1 MALPKELDQLRHSNF
16 SVLIL
21 DNEVTVGEFVV
32 TPPLPWRRLVEQ
44 NGSFTVAPGYPTF
57 LTAKQAAFEMK
68 NWDRVSLPS
77 ICRMLGALQDSV
89 DYIIIGN
96 NAGQGLPLANSLAK
110 HLVADRAAVIYAAA
124 LPEIGAYRN
133 VGFGNFFRRRET
145 VARLAALAGNAGR
158 PLSLCFINTIQHN
171 ESNYHNP

>member
-1 MALPKELDQLRHSNF
+1 
-16 SVLIL
+16 
-21 DNEVTVGEFVV
+21 
-32 TPPLPWRRLVEQ
+32 
-44 NGSFTVAPGYPTF
+44 
-57 LTAKQAAFEMK
+57 MK

-89 DYIIIGN
+89 DYVIIGN

-110 HLVADRAAVIYAAA
+110 HLVADRAAVVYAAA

-133 VGFGNFFRRRET
+133 IGFGNFYRRRET